1 MKSPSMN
8 PNSAALTFRYDVQP
22 ADVDALTR
30 MVMGTGF
37 FYAHEVAVA
46 KELVEE
52 RLTRGRASGY
62 EFVIAEESGQL
73 LGYTCFGEIACT
85 QGSYDLYWIVVDKAQ
100 QKRGI
105 GTALLQETEAR
116 VRALH
121 GRRIYIETSARPQY
135 EPTRAFYLRA
145 GYHQAALLPE
155 FYGPDDG
162 KLIYERVL

>member
-1 MKSPSMN
+1 MNSPSMD
-8 PNSAALTFRYDVQP
+8 PNSATLTFRYDVQP
-22 ADVDALTR
+22 SDVDALTQ

-37 FYAHEVAVA
+37 FYPHEVTVA

-52 RLTRGRASGY
+52 RLTRGKASGY
-62 EFVIAEESGQL
+62 EFVIAEQSGQL

-85 QGSYDLYWIVVDKAQ
+85 QGSYDLYWIVVDKTQ

-105 GTALLQETEAR
+105 GTALLQATEAQ
-116 VRALH
+116 VRAMG